1 MTHHVISIADAAK
14 WTGTRTTNTVT
25 VATPTISGDL
35 AAEAPGFRTE
45 ETMAVGPAA
54 KGQGEFAR
62 DGYSAQGQFSNQRVA
77 QYGDQGYG
85 QDYGRQGIGWQNRHD
100 DDNQAFRR
108 GTDWEQGPPR
118 EREFRGERQV
128 GGWQGPYGPDPGS
141 SITFHTPAGRLRRR
155 RERLARRS
163 GGYWGQGA
171 GGGQGIGGSGSWR
184 QEQPAGWGAQGH
196 GGHGQRWEGS
206 GGTGYSAA
214 GSWMAGPHSG
224 RGPQGYQ
231 RSDARIEED
240 VCEHLTHHGM
250 LDATGIQVQV
260 ENGEVTLT
268 GTVESR
274 QAKRLAEDI
283 LDSISGVRDVHN
295 QLRVQRDQGQ
305 TTKIRS
311 WPRLRWVRLTAKAAT
326 GRARA
331 AVSPSVTRR
340 RPERA
345 TRRRSAFALTPNPLS
360 RRAGEGAFRASD
372 SVTRHHSHPLPLTI
386 DN

>member
-1 MTHHVISIADAAK
+1 MTHHEHHHRRHGEMD
-14 WTGTRTTNTVT
+14 WDEDDERGHRGY
-25 VATPTISGDL
+25 PGDQRRSGGRGSWVQDRGDYGGW
-35 AAEAPGFRTE
+35 ASGE
-45 ETMAVGPAA
+45 
-54 KGQGEFAR
+54 GQGEFAR

-100 DDNQAFRR
+100 DDNQAFRAR
-108 GTDWEQGPPR
+108 NGLGAGSTKRAGVSRRTAGRRLAGSVWPR
-118 EREFRGERQV
+118 SRTF
-128 GGWQGPYGPDPGS
+128 W
-141 SITFHTPAGRLRRR
+141 ITFHAPAGRLRRR
-155 RERLARRS
+155 RERLARRF
-163 GGYWGQGA
+163 GRLLGTRRR
-171 GGGQGIGGSGSWR
+171 WR
-184 QEQPAGWGAQGH
+184 SRHWWKRLLAARAPAGWGAQGH

-206 GGTGYSAA
+206 GTGYSAA

-283 LDSISGVRDVHN
+283 LDSISGVRDIHN
-295 QLRVQRDQGQ
+295 QLRVQRYQGDHQNPFMAQTQMGQGTGRGSNGQSQSRGQ
-305 TTKIRS
+305 TQRNETK
-311 WPRLRWVRLTAKAAT
+311 
-326 GRARA
+326 
-331 AVSPSVTRR
+331 
-340 RPERA
+340 
-345 TRRRSAFALTPNPLS
+345 
-360 RRAGEGAFRASD
+360 AGASN
-372 SVTRHHSHPLPLTI
+372 S
-386 DN
+386 